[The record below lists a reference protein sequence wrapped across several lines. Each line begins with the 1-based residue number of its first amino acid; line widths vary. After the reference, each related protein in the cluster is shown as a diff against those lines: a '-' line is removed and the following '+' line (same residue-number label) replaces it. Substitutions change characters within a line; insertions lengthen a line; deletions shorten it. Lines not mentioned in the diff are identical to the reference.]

1 MNMIRKMAS
10 VGLIL
15 LGVTLILYPWAKR
28 SYEEYNQQR
37 LLSQWQE
44 SFSLIDAQE
53 GENESETGAGLV
65 NEEGQGEKSPSP
77 LPDNHPD
84 EASPSGLPDEL
95 ATDPS
100 EADTALQDEKAKAE
114 YIRQHVEGILRIE
127 KIKLELPILKNATKQ
142 NLQLSVS
149 SIEGTEKAGE
159 IGNYSIAGHRNR
171 TFGRNFNRLDEL
183 QPGDR
188 IEVETKEHTYLY
200 EVYEKLYVLPS
211 EVWVLKGDGIN
222 SDISLITCHPMKNPT
237 HRLVVKGRLLSN
249 PE

>member
-1 MNMIRKMAS
+1 MNKIRKIAS

-44 SFSLIDAQE
+44 SLSLIDSQE
-53 GENESETGAGLV
+53 GEDESETGDGLV
-65 NEEGQGEKSPSP
+65 NEDAGGEQSPSL
-77 LPDNHPD
+77 LPDYHPD
-84 EASPSGLPDEL
+84 QTSPSGLAGEL
-95 ATDPS
+95 ASDSP
-100 EADTALQDEKAKAE
+100 ADTASQDEKAKAE

-149 SIEGTEKAGE
+149 SIEGTERAGE

-188 IEVETKEHTYLY
+188 IEVETKDYTFIY
-200 EVYEKLYVLPS
+200 EVYEKLYVLPN

-249 PE
+249 TE